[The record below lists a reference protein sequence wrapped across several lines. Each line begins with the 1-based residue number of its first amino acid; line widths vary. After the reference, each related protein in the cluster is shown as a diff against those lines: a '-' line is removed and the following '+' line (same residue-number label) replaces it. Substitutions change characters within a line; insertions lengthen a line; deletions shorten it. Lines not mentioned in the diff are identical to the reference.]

1 MITRNTETGT
11 NILGNMINLNKG
23 TLNHNYIT
31 IAMVEIGITFNKIK
45 ITLAIM
51 IGVRIII
58 LINFEYLTNSF

>member
-23 TLNHNYIT
+23 TLNHKYIT